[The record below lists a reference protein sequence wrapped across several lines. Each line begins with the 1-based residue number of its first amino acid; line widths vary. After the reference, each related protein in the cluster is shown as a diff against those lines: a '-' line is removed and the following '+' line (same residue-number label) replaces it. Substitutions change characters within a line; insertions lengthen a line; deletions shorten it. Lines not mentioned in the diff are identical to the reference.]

1 MSMKKDLI
9 KHNTDLWHL
18 DGMFS
23 VGWEGRAQ
31 ETLVS
36 GCLRNGNCCKLK
48 CVLFINREPLV
59 CRTMRGSTEGQLF
72 GQLAAFAWSL
82 AGGRQ
87 QSGYHFSGG
96 GRQNIQS
103 RAAVD

>member
-9 KHNTDLWHL
+9 KHNTDIWHL

-31 ETLVS
+31 ETLVL
-36 GCLRNGNCCKLK
+36 GCLRHGNCFELK
-48 CVLFINREPLV
+48 CVLFISREPLV
-59 CRTMRGSTEGQLF
+59 CCTMRGSTEGQLF
-72 GQLAAFAWSL
+72 GQLAAFTRSL
-82 AGGRQ
+82 AGGRR
-87 QSGYHFSGG
+87 QSGCHFSGG
-96 GRQNIQS
+96 GRQNILS